1 MEKITVEFIK
11 GFIASN
17 TIDLKPTQ
25 TKLCVPIISRI
36 CQKMLHGIKFD
47 DIKVCDDLIING
59 HHRYISSLIVN
70 FDLGQVK
77 SNTTSAT
84 KPTEWDIIEFDE
96 QDWDT
101 SAKIAYL
108 NELDAMYNGLDI
120 EFIKQITSD

>member
-59 HHRYISSLIVN
+59 HHRYISPLIVN
-70 FDLGQVK
+70 FD
-77 SNTTSAT
+77 
-84 KPTEWDIIEFDE
+84 
-96 QDWDT
+96 
-101 SAKIAYL
+101 
-108 NELDAMYNGLDI
+108 
-120 EFIKQITSD
+120 